1 MSGSRSIS
9 AAEITGKNN
18 KRPLDF
24 RSWWQWL
31 TTILAIATVLFVTN
45 YLFSNQFGLYEDDFI
60 WENTLRP
67 MSYSFSEVFT
77 VLKAVGTSWLV
88 FEGRPLYF
96 WSDLLM
102 AYIGGK
108 APSLAFG
115 YFIGYLIFLINAS
128 LLFIVTRKI
137 LPYAGALFATLTYI
151 TFTPDASKVILM
163 HRSIHLSMT
172 WLLLSLLLY
181 QHRYYV
187 LAYLMA
193 TACLL
198 TYESFYFAF
207 IAAPFLV
214 PSFQKGLAK
223 RIFVHFVLFFSIAG
237 FMLFL
242 RSAQGDTRTALITG
256 GFSALLPRM
265 IMACLI
271 GPLTCVRSFFTAPFE
286 GLANTTWTFCLL
298 SALTC
303 LAVWSVFRAR
313 LNTQREPLQEAKTT
327 MLDRQYIWVLLGG
340 LLALS
345 FSYCLAFKPEYYP
358 PTITNGRLSGV
369 HVGAAFGWSIAI
381 GALVSILSV
390 KLRRFR
396 GIMWLLLFA
405 YLGLAVNYGL
415 TIQARDYVASWQQ
428 QKNFWRE
435 LISLSSNFGDGDI
448 ILVDERTAPFTPGFP
463 MHSALVCDYNEALA
477 RFVRFPKPWK
487 NPPRVYGIDAA
498 QPTDAYDFD
507 DPEGGLR
514 LHEPFWGSLDD
525 FPIIR
530 NRNFFYL
537 RYVNGELMPSSDPI
551 TLCGRTF
558 QPKAIDFT
566 KCPAF
571 SVRRLYRVI
580 LGRGEDGGS

>member
-102 AYIGGK
+102 AY
-108 APSLAFG
+108 
-115 YFIGYLIFLINAS
+115 
-128 LLFIVTRKI
+128 
-137 LPYAGALFATLTYI
+137 
-151 TFTPDASKVILM
+151 
-163 HRSIHLSMT
+163 
-172 WLLLSLLLY
+172 Y

-381 GALVSILSV
+381 GALVSIPSV

-396 GIMWLLLFA
+396 GIMWPLLFA

-477 RFVRFPKPWK
+477 RFVRFPKLWK

-514 LHEPFWGSLDD
+514 LHEPFWGS
-525 FPIIR
+525 PR
-530 NRNFFYL
+530 
-537 RYVNGELMPSSDPI
+537 
-551 TLCGRTF
+551 
-558 QPKAIDFT
+558 
-566 KCPAF
+566 
-571 SVRRLYRVI
+571 
-580 LGRGEDGGS
+580 